1 MKIWRCDVSDAKLIN
16 FSTADFSSKAEMQM
30 NFNNWQSESEQYLPK
45 LKSLGMLRFCILRVW
60 NKEGVFRLGY
70 IFEYKDENAYK
81 NCQPIW
87 QEVEKKGK
95 AEAPVKIFA
104 NRGIVLEDNELSWFL
119 NKTHRGIIWTDNK
132 FIIAGTFFVQKVRQ
146 W

>member
-1 MKIWRCDVSDAKLIN
+1 MPDAKLIN

-70 IFEYKDENAYK
+70 IFEYKDEDAYK

-87 QEVEKKGK
+87 HEVEKKGK

-104 NRGIVLEDNELSWFL
+104 NRGIVLEDNELS
-119 NKTHRGIIWTDNK
+119 
-132 FIIAGTFFVQKVRQ
+132 
-146 W
+146 